1 MARLIRYGSITMTD
15 NINHWWLSPNLTI
28 ADKLLKQKNWS
39 KIFGQ
44 LLIIYITLHKQ
55 SKILN
60 QYITSFQIFTGRTS
74 DN

>member
-44 LLIIYITLHKQ
+44 LLIIYIHSSQTIKDSKSIYHKL
-55 SKILN
+55 SNIH
-60 QYITSFQIFTGRTS
+60 R
-74 DN
+74 